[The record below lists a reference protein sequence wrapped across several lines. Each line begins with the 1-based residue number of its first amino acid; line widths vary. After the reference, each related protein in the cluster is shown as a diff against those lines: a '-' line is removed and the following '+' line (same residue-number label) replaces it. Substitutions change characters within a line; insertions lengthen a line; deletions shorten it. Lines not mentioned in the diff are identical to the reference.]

1 MRKLWVQIT
10 VALLLITW
18 LSVGAL
24 ALAVRSATETSFQ
37 HYMMNAQTTELSADL
52 AARLEDY
59 YRANGAWAGA
69 DSLLGGRS
77 GSMMMMGG
85 RRSSLLVA
93 DTAGVIRAASE
104 PALAG
109 ELITGDERA
118 AGLALTLD
126 GAAIGWL
133 TRRTPSMAMMGA
145 SEDAFLAQ
153 VWQAL
158 VLAWLGVSAAALVAG
173 VLLARLLAR
182 PISALTAGARDL
194 AAGQLGR
201 QVEARGSEET
211 VELAT
216 AFNDL
221 SSRLAEG
228 EALRRR
234 MAADIAHEL
243 RTPLA
248 VLRGQLEAM
257 RDGVLPADDTRL
269 ANATDQTLMLGRLV
283 DDLRLLTLAEARQL
297 PLEKQPVEPAALLRE
312 AVAGFE
318 PFALDAGVTLTC
330 DAPDDLPTVAVDRVR
345 MRQALGNLL
354 TNALRHTPE
363 GGVIRVRGEAEGLA
377 VRVTVENT
385 GRTLT
390 PEQAAR
396 AFDPFWRADPS
407 RTDDGGSGLGL
418 AITRQLVA
426 LHDGHIW
433 IDPLPGGVAAR
444 FTLPIEPQRR

>member
-24 ALAVRSATETSFQ
+24 ALAVRSATESSFQ
-37 HYMMNAQTTELSADL
+37 RYMMNAQSVELSADL

-59 YRANGAWAGA
+59 HRANGGWTGA
-69 DSLLGGRS
+69 DSLLGGR
-77 GSMMMMGG
+77 GSSMMMGG

-93 DTAGVIRAASE
+93 NADGVIQAASD
-104 PALAG
+104 PALVG
-109 ELITGDERA
+109 DPITDDERA
-118 AGLALTLD
+118 AALPLMVD
-126 GAAIGWL
+126 GAPVGWL
-133 TRRTPSMAMMGA
+133 TRRTPAMAMMGA
-145 SEDAFLAQ
+145 SEEAFLAQ
-153 VWQAL
+153 VSQAL
-158 VLAWLGVSAAALVAG
+158 LLAWLGVSVAALVAG

-201 QVEARGSEET
+201 QVEARGSDET

-243 RTPLA
+243 RTPLS

-297 PLEKQPVEPAALLRE
+297 PLEKQPLDLAALLRE
-312 AVAGFE
+312 AVEGFA

-330 DAPDDLPTVAVDRVR
+330 DAPDGLPLVAVDRVR
-345 MRQALGNLL
+345 LRQVLGNLL
-354 TNALRHTPE
+354 ANALRHTPE
-363 GGVIRVRGEAEGLA
+363 GGAIHVRGERDGAAL
-377 VRVTVENT
+377 RVTVENT
-385 GRTLT
+385 GSALT

-407 RTDDGGSGLGL
+407 RAEDGGSGLGL
-418 AITRQLVA
+418 AIARQLIA
-426 LHDGHIW
+426 LHGGRIW

-444 FTLPIEPQRR
+444 FTLPAA